1 METDASSCA
10 SNNSGFANFLAYLS
24 GSGDASN
31 LKSSITQNSLRT
43 SQRIEILGVEEVN
56 IEQSNVEAQP
66 STDSTSEGE
75 LKERE
80 R

>member
-24 GSGDASN
+24 DCGDVSN
-31 LKSSITQNSLRT
+31 LKNSITWNSMRT
-43 SQRIEILGVEEVN
+43 SQRIEIIGA
-56 IEQSNVEAQP
+56 EQASFEHSQVKAPP
-66 STDSTSEGE
+66 STDSTREGE